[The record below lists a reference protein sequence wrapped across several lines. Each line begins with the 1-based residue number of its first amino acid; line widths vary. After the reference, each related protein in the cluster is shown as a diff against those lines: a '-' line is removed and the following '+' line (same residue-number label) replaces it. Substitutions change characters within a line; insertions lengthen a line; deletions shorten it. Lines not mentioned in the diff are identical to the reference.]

1 MPTCTYCGEDHLTS
15 ACVKRSQDQ
24 ATHAIEKMGY
34 QKLSEMEKF
43 ASTQRASLE
52 LVSSG
57 FDRMS
62 DRVTQSMS
70 SGFDRMS
77 DRVTQSIGE
86 TTDAIRALTDIY
98 EFNHSEMMWQMDRQF
113 DVLTGIDDKLTK
125 QMALRA
131 NEALGE
137 GVRCLEVGDFE
148 GSIRKLREAEE
159 ARPSDYRIYIAM
171 GYFYLKTDDLKN
183 ALDRF
188 EYALKHARTDYY
200 KSYSLLLISRVYYC
214 MGNLKMAVE
223 KAKRT
228 VEQFPDYPEAYYWY
242 AAYVAQNRHKRLTG

>member
-24 ATHAIEKMGY
+24 TTHAIEKMGY

-52 LVSSG
+52 LV
-57 FDRMS
+57 
-62 DRVTQSMS
+62 S

-148 GSIRKLREAEE
+148 NSIRKLREAEE

-200 KSYSLLLISRVYYC
+200 KSYILLLISRVYYC
-214 MGNLKMAVE
+214 IGNLKMAVE
-223 KAKRT
+223 KAKRA
-228 VEQFPDYPEAYYWY
+228 VEHSPDYPEAYYWY
-242 AAYVAQNRHKRLTG
+242 AAYIAQNRHKRLTG